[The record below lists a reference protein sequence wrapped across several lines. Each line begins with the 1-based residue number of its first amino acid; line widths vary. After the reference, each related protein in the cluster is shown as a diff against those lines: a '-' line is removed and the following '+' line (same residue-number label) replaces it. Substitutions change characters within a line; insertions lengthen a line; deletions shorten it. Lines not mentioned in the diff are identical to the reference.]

1 MKAFIYVSVIILLL
15 LTGCGKDENNS
26 NDNEKQSNDMKTGQ
40 RIGVV
45 VDKIDA
51 GSYSYLQLKENDNTY
66 WIAVPIMQVEKGEKI
81 YFSKFMKMENFRSE
95 TLDRTF
101 ESVLFVSDASKSAKQ
116 TDLMTIH
123 PNTKS
128 LVQEKISVEKVP
140 NGKTIKQIF
149 SEKETLKGKSVKVR
163 GKVVKVNPGILDRN
177 WIHIQ
182 DGTADGNNFDL
193 LVTSI
198 DKAVVGDI
206 IIAEGQLAVDKDF
219 GAGYTYPVLIENVK
233 ITRE

>member
-149 SEKETLKGKSVKVR
+149 SEKETLKGKSPR
-163 GKVVKVNPGILDRN
+163 
-177 WIHIQ
+177 
-182 DGTADGNNFDL
+182 
-193 LVTSI
+193 
-198 DKAVVGDI
+198 
-206 IIAEGQLAVDKDF
+206 
-219 GAGYTYPVLIENVK
+219 
-233 ITRE
+233 

>member
-1 MKAFIYVSVIILLL
+1 M
-15 LTGCGKDENNS
+15 
-26 NDNEKQSNDMKTGQ
+26 
-40 RIGVV
+40 
-45 VDKIDA
+45 
-51 GSYSYLQLKENDNTY
+51 
-66 WIAVPIMQVEKGEKI
+66 
-81 YFSKFMKMENFRSE
+81 
-95 TLDRTF
+95 
-101 ESVLFVSDASKSAKQ
+101 
-116 TDLMTIH
+116 
-123 PNTKS
+123 
-128 LVQEKISVEKVP
+128 
-140 NGKTIKQIF
+140 
-149 SEKETLKGKSVKVR
+149 
-163 GKVVKVNPGILDRN
+163 VKVNPGILDRN